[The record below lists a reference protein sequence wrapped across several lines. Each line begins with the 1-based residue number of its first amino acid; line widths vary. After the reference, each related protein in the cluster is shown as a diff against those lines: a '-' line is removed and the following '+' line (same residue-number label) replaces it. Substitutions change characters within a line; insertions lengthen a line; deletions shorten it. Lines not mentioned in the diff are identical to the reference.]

1 MVVEAR
7 LSLCVFLVY
16 FWCEFKFYINIYIY
30 IFISI
35 YINMYIYMSI
45 YTIYIYGL
53 NRSDLAAPMQTF
65 ELRHM
70 VQLQQT
76 CGVWQRYKLIGGYEW
91 R

>member
-1 MVVEAR
+1 MCFSC
-7 LSLCVFLVY
+7 LFLVLI
-16 FWCEFKFYINIYIY
+16 YILHKYIY
-30 IFISI
+30 ICISI
-35 YINMYIYMSI
+35 YINMCIYIYMSI